1 MDIDYDKVAENQNSS
16 GLFRKFKNP
25 KARELFLKSLALDDY
40 INSKEEE
47 NKKNGIIDDY
57 LDELGWQACSLR
69 VLADD
74 IEDGI
79 IDEEEI
85 EL

>member
-1 MDIDYDKVAENQNSS
+1 MRE
-16 GLFRKFKNP
+16 FKNS
-25 KARELFLKSLALDDY
+25 KARELFLQSLKLDDEVRKMEQED
-40 INSKEEE
+40 I
-47 NKKNGIIDDY
+47 KNYGTVFDFT
-57 LDELGWQACSLR
+57 LELGTEAAGLR

-85 EL
+85 EI